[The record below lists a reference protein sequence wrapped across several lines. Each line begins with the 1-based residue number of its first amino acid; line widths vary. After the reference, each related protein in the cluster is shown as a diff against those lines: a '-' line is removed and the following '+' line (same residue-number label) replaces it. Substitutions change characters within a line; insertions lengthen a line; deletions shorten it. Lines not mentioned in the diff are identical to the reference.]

1 MYQIKLADTDNRK
14 IAEQKDNITIYEYH
28 HDMSVDPGAAVSAYY
43 AAQMNVRKRQALFAL
58 DSSHGVVCQ
67 AGAMQWI
74 AGKVEAG
81 TNVNSVG
88 NFAKKLLG
96 ASVTGE
102 SVVKPLYTGEGQLML
117 EPTYKHL
124 LIEGVSEWSGM
135 VIDDGLFLACQSTV
149 NLDTV
154 SRKNVSSALAGGE
167 GLFNTCLT
175 GEGLVVLESRYPREE
190 LVEVVL
196 EDDEL
201 KVDGNFAVCWSASL
215 SFTVERSAKNLI
227 GSAASG
233 EGLVNVYRGTGR
245 VLMAPL

>member
-1 MYQIKLADTDNRK
+1 
-14 IAEQKDNITIYEYH
+14 
-28 HDMSVDPGAAVSAYY
+28 
-43 AAQMNVRKRQALFAL
+43 MNVRKRQALFAL

-96 ASVTGE
+96 ASATGE
-102 SVVKPLYTGEGQLML
+102 SVVKPLY
-117 EPTYKHL
+117 
-124 LIEGVSEWSGM
+124 
-135 VIDDGLFLACQSTV
+135 
-149 NLDTV
+149 
-154 SRKNVSSALAGGE
+154 
-167 GLFNTCLT
+167 T